1 MTRPNELSRLKRMLS
16 AIHELEANRVYSY
29 IELSELFGCD
39 VTETKRILA
48 DLANCC
54 IEGRYLEFF
63 YLDSLE
69 FPPDGGI
76 LTTGDFEELSAPKRL
91 SSDESLALV
100 CALDFL
106 NESATSDL
114 RRKLAS
120 SCLAKDGD
128 PNSIKLFICSTSTM
142 HIVGQLALLCEQRR
156 YCTIEYAKPGEG
168 SVLRTLRPF
177 ELPFSDSGVQ
187 YLYAYEDDGESFKLF
202 RIDRILRVE
211 PMARH
216 FNATDYPAPNLMDLF
231 GDESI
236 VIQVRPGC
244 KFDAREWAGSI
255 ELSPIGA
262 IRRFEIPVVGNPE
275 WVARKIA
282 SSLGG
287 ITVEG
292 DLPDN
297 LVRSIANFARKAL
310 TDIQR
315 LQSEL
320 S

>member
-1 MTRPNELSRLKRMLS
+1 
-16 AIHELEANRVYSY
+16 
-29 IELSELFGCD
+29 
-39 VTETKRILA
+39 
-48 DLANCC
+48 
-54 IEGRYLEFF
+54 
-63 YLDSLE
+63 
-69 FPPDGGI
+69 
-76 LTTGDFEELSAPKRL
+76 LSAPKRL